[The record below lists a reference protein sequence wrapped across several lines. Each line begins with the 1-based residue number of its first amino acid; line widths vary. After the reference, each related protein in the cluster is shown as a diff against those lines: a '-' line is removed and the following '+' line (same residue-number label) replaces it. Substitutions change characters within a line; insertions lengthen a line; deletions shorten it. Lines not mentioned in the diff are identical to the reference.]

1 MVILVAHKI
10 LGSTVIC
17 WEILIFKVLKNK
29 QLEPTASVRLFSE
42 LVYQMNPP
50 LVILQS
56 TQLELPILQSTE
68 AEGKRKAFLPFE
80 YHCCVSC
87 TATKLVYGTNIR
99 AQGEREYLCSGCKKA
114 TLGLREGHRWLLKVR
129 RGLGFCTNRETS

>member
-50 LVILQS
+50 PVILQS
-56 TQLELPILQSTE
+56 TRLVLPILQSTE
-68 AEGKRKAFLPFE
+68 AEGKRKAFLALHD
-80 YHCCVSC
+80 HCCVSC
-87 TATKLVYGTNIR
+87 NATKLVDGTNIR
-99 AQGEREYLCSGCKKA
+99 AGGEGRILSCEKA
-114 TLGLREGHRWLLKVR
+114 TLGLKG
-129 RGLGFCTNRETS
+129 GG

>member
-1 MVILVAHKI
+1 MCPQQILIMVILVAHKI

-50 LVILQS
+50 PVILQS
-56 TQLELPILQSTE
+56 TQLVLPILQSTE
-68 AEGKRKAFLPFE
+68 AEGKRKAFLPFQ

-87 TATKLVYGTNIR
+87 TATKLVDGTNIR
-99 AQGEREYLCSGCKKA
+99 VGGEGKILVLVTKRQHWG
-114 TLGLREGHRWLLKVR
+114 
-129 RGLGFCTNRETS
+129 

>member
-1 MVILVAHKI
+1 MLIGMPTSSNILLTFEIFQLLDLIYCDKKGMVVLFIGKRLKSKNKNLVYIFFNDVTYSSIWMCPQQILIMVILVAHKI

-56 TQLELPILQSTE
+56 TQLE
-68 AEGKRKAFLPFE
+68 
-80 YHCCVSC
+80 
-87 TATKLVYGTNIR
+87 
-99 AQGEREYLCSGCKKA
+99 
-114 TLGLREGHRWLLKVR
+114 
-129 RGLGFCTNRETS
+129 